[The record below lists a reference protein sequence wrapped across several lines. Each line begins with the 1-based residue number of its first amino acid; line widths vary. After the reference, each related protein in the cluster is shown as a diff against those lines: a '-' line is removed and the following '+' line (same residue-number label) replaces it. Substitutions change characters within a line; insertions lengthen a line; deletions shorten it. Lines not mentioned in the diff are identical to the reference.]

1 MKQNMKRLLL
11 LLSMITCFFV
21 LSGCAKTED
30 SGSEEVT
37 AEMEETLVNGSRQY
51 LAAFAAYSDEELEE
65 QIKQAEKAE
74 NTVISTA
81 LSSWK
86 SVKEDLGSLQVDEMG
101 APLIQTDE
109 KTGKPAVTVQAEGED
124 IYQVELTAVYEQRT
138 MEFVLTAEAE
148 DDGYGGS
155 VLTVT
160 EMTFTP
166 DYSIGEK
173 LQKAFLNMLMGMGT
187 VFVVLLFISFIISRL
202 KMVNS
207 WGAKKEDKTAKES
220 APAPVPAKPAAP
232 VPAPAGYSQL

>member
-1 MKQNMKRLLL
+1 
-11 LLSMITCFFV
+11 
-21 LSGCAKTED
+21 
-30 SGSEEVT
+30 
-37 AEMEETLVNGSRQY
+37 
-51 LAAFAAYSDEELEE
+51 
-65 QIKQAEKAE
+65 
-74 NTVISTA
+74 
-81 LSSWK
+81 
-86 SVKEDLGSLQVDEMG
+86 MG

-138 MEFVLTAEAE
+138 MEFVLTAKAE

-207 WGAKKEDKTAKES
+207 WGAKKEDKTARERSGPSSGK
-220 APAPVPAKPAAP
+220 
-232 VPAPAGYSQL
+232 AGSSSSSTGGTSTSGSSCAGPGTA